1 MIWLVI
7 KLLIELRKFQ
17 KIRNKGAGKWNT
29 SDKLYTPEEGQEI
42 FDEVILK

>member
-17 KIRNKGAGKWNT
+17 KIRNKGAGK
-29 SDKLYTPEEGQEI
+29 LYTPEEGQEI